1 MSVSLR
7 RELVLFKLLLFSR
20 FTKPFLALY
29 LILVISYYFLIIGAP
44 HGAKVPLSSTVGLL
58 TVPVVVSSLLSGV
71 FFTKSDVDFLFPL
84 PLDRKEILVGLYLV
98 SIVTNGLISFYF
110 GAFAVDALGPAGFTV
125 LIALVLL
132 TSSMSIALAAMKLRK
147 RLLIATILGVWFL
160 SPLFGFP
167 FSPLSMFIGYSFA
180 YALLA
185 LLTALFVFLSV
196 KNLNELELLSVQG
209 QPQSSKVKEIS
220 FSSGTPFVAV
230 LKRSL
235 SFLELGARVN
245 YMGVSTFKTFRTNVK
260 YLLIASTLISVVYYL
275 IVVHLGN
282 NVVLQLPIFELLTI
296 LLLAVMLI
304 FAQSSFMF
312 EPLWL
317 SFGILG
323 PLRYARY
330 HMLSRLI
337 ILEIV
342 LAPLSVV
349 NALLGNY
356 TVAFLVSGMPFLYVY
371 MASLI
376 ALLIP
381 IQIKDE
387 NAPVVRFSATQFL
400 IIPIF
405 CPWCSWS
412 PCQYPMP

>member
-29 LILVISYYFLIIGAP
+29 LLLVISYYFLIIGAP

-98 SIVTNGLISFYF
+98 SIVANGLFSLYF
-110 GAFAVDALGPAGFTV
+110 GAFAVDALGPAGFAV

-147 RLLIATILGVWFL
+147 RLLIATIIGVWFL

-167 FSPLSMFIGYSFA
+167 FSPYSMFIGYSFA

-196 KNLNELELLSVQG
+196 KNLNELKLLSVQG
-209 QPQSSKVKEIS
+209 QTQSSKVKEIS

-235 SFLELGARVN
+235 SFLELGTRVN
-245 YMGVSTFKTFRTNVK
+245 YMGVSTFKTFRINVK

-275 IVVHLGN
+275 IVVNLGSN
-282 NVVLQLPIFELLTI
+282 
-296 LLLAVMLI
+296 
-304 FAQSSFMF
+304 
-312 EPLWL
+312 
-317 SFGILG
+317 G
-323 PLRYARY
+323 
-330 HMLSRLI
+330 
-337 ILEIV
+337 
-342 LAPLSVV
+342 
-349 NALLGNY
+349 ALN
-356 TVAFLVSGMPFLYVY
+356 
-371 MASLI
+371 
-376 ALLIP
+376 
-381 IQIKDE
+381 D
-387 NAPVVRFSATQFL
+387 
-400 IIPIF
+400 
-405 CPWCSWS
+405 
-412 PCQYPMP
+412 